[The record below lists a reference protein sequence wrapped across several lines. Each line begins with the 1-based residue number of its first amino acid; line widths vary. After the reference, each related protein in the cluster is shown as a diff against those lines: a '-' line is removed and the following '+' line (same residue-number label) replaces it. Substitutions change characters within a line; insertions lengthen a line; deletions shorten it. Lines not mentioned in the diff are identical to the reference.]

1 MKIVSIEQ
9 MQEIEYRAETMGLPP
24 HVLMEQAGFAFA
36 QTLKDVLG
44 TTIKGKSA
52 VALIGPGNNG
62 IDGLIASKHLKL
74 WGMDLTVYLCTER
87 PDDDPNLQIARESG
101 IEIVKA
107 DHPRYFNRLQ
117 KDLSKTDIIIDAI
130 FGIGRSR
137 RLRGTIKQITTTVN
151 KERQA
156 RERMTVVALDLPT
169 GLNANTGEVD
179 ESLMSPDITI
189 SLGYPKIG
197 FFKFP
202 GATKIGRLLVAN
214 IGLPENPPLDRLPT
228 LLTTDWVRE
237 TLPLR
242 PYDSNKGNYGKVLV
256 IAGSQNYIGAAFL
269 ACMGAARAGAGNVTL
284 GTLASVQQTVATL
297 MPDTTYLPLT
307 ENVPGEYTFSAAED
321 ILNAVTE
328 RDALLIGCGLGTQES
343 TQELIREIS
352 LGSPRQAPSMIL
364 DADALNTLAET
375 DQWWQ
380 RLRFKSVITPH
391 PKEMARLLKT
401 TVKEVQNDRI
411 ACARDAALRWGVTV
425 ILKGAF
431 SIIASPEG
439 EVRINPFANPILAT
453 SGTGDVLAGL
463 VTGFIAQNVPPYDAA
478 CLGAFIHA
486 ATGESLAVKYG
497 DRGALASELLPLIPI
512 TMKDI
517 LAGTFMPVI
526 GQ

>member
-1 MKIVSIEQ
+1 
-9 MQEIEYRAETMGLPP
+9 
-24 HVLMEQAGFAFA
+24 ME
-36 QTLKDVLG
+36 V
-44 TTIKGKSA
+44 
-52 VALIGPGNNG
+52 N
-62 IDGLIASKHLKL
+62 
-74 WGMDLTVYLCTER
+74 
-87 PDDDPNLQIARESG
+87 
-101 IEIVKA
+101 
-107 DHPRYFNRLQ
+107 HPRHLNQLR
-117 KDLSKTDIIIDAI
+117 KDLSTTDIVIDAI
-130 FGIGRSR
+130 LGTGRTR
-137 RLRGTIKQITTTVN
+137 RLNGIIKQVATTIN
-151 KERQA
+151 QERQT
-156 RERMTVVALDLPT
+156 RKSLTVVALDLPT
-169 GLNANTGEVD
+169 GLNANTGEID
-179 ESLMSPDITI
+179 KSLINPDITI

-202 GATKIGRLLVAN
+202 GATKIGRSLVADM
-214 IGLPENPPLDRLPT
+214 GLPTNPHLDHLPS
-228 LLTTDWVRE
+228 LLTTDWVRK

-242 PYDSNKGNYGKVLV
+242 AYDSNKGNYGKVLV
-256 IAGSQNYIGAAFL
+256 VAGSHNYIGAAFL
-269 ACMGAARAGAGNVTL
+269 ACMGAARAGAGNVAL
-284 GTLASVQQTVATL
+284 GTLATVRQTVAQL

-307 ENVPGEYTFSAAED
+307 EDIAGTYGLSSAKD

-328 RDALLIGCGLGTQES
+328 RDALLIGCGLGMEES
-343 TQELIREIS
+343 TQELIREVS
-352 LGSPRQAPSMIL
+352 LGSPRQTPSMIL
-364 DADALNTLAET
+364 DADALNTLAKT

-401 TVKEVQNDRI
+401 TVKEVQKDRI

-478 CLGAFIHA
+478 CLGAFIHG

-497 DRGALASELLPLIPI
+497 DRGALASELLPLIPV
-512 TMKDI
+512 TMKEI
-517 LAGTFMPVI
+517 IAETFMPVI